1 MSTLEDSA
9 KTINSEE
16 KKPNDDFSKLDK
28 TTDQEI
34 KKQDAKK

>member
-1 MSTLEDSA
+1 MSTLEDSV
-9 KTINSEE
+9 KTINLQE
-16 KKPNDDFSKLDK
+16 KKPIDEFSKLDK